1 MKTLTQ
7 NQLLNLAAQ
16 SAISSK
22 ADAQRV
28 LRENGHAI
36 KTNLEGLMAAVSR
49 LRQARFDKAQR
60 KRAMLDRYLKQTYLT
75 SFDMLRGVGRRI
87 GTCDMVPKSE
97 FAARGIANHLPFG
110 YRLIGNNIAEKRQNL
125 CRRLAER
132 TFGNL
137 GYNVGTHSQTKFQT
151 TTAGETGCSVTQ
163 GVSYGRYS
171 GRCQYKKREVST
183 TITIPIDWVR
193 RVYFKGLD
201 RVDCLMTIWA
211 QPVDAVG
218 CEAFAATWLEQG
230 RGSSIKV
237 VQGYI
242 ARANGINYH
251 ASSLAKAISGL
262 KRKARA
268 KHVSMLSNEQLLE
281 IAKRHSST
289 TVSVSDA
296 RAIGACEP
304 GIRSWI
310 ARTNI
315 ALREEATTLGE
326 LVAAYTVV
334 PATEAR
340 AVIVRALRRCRA
352 LAA

>member
-1 MKTLTQ
+1 MKTLTET
-7 NQLLNLAAQ
+7 QLLKLAAKSTIQ
-16 SAISSK
+16 SK
-22 ADAQRV
+22 ADAKEV
-28 LRENGHAI
+28 LRENGHTI
-36 KTNLEGLMAAVSR
+36 QPNLDGLMAAVSR
-49 LRQARFDKAQR
+49 LRQARFDKAQH
-60 KRAMLDRYLKQTYLT
+60 KRAMINNYLQQANLT
-75 SFDMLRGVGRRI
+75 PFDMLRGLGRRI
-87 GTCDMVPKSE
+87 GGCDMAPKVDL
-97 FAARGIANHLPFG
+97 AARGIANHLPFG
-110 YRLIGNNIAEKRQNL
+110 HRLIGNNIAEKRKNL

-137 GYNVGTHSQTKFQT
+137 GYNVGTHSQIEFQT

-183 TITIPIDWVR
+183 TITIPLDWVS
-193 RVYFKGLD
+193 RVYFRNLD
-201 RVDCLMTIWA
+201 RVDCLMTLWA

-230 RGSSIKV
+230 RGSTIKV

-242 ARANGINYH
+242 ARANGVNYH
-251 ASSLAKAISGL
+251 ASTLAKALAGL
-262 KRKARA
+262 KRKANA
-268 KHVSMLSNEQLLE
+268 KHVSLLSNEQLLE
-281 IAKRHSST
+281 IAQRHSSAI
-289 TVSVSDA
+289 VSVADA

-326 LVAAYTVV
+326 LVAAYTIV